1 MGKEAVKYM
10 PHARWPGALG
20 PAVFPVSH
28 TAGWWKQAVGTPSWG
43 ATAPHTYRQHPQ
55 LRFTLDQQMGVLLH
69 TIPVA
74 APPALLHRR
83 DEEALAMVEQP
94 ARGAAVWR
102 QQHSSGAGHLQM
114 WAPHPSGTATSPL
127 HCAHTSVQTDM
138 QAARCLL
145 DGTELPLHI
154 LQLLLGHIQGS

>member
-1 MGKEAVKYM
+1 MEPSAWRKRCGERTCWV
-10 PHARWPGALG
+10 PSPCPVARSAGTAWGA
-20 PAVFPVSH
+20 PC
-28 TAGWWKQAVGTPSWG
+28 WG

-55 LRFTLDQQMGVLLH
+55 LRFTLDQQTGVLLH
-69 TIPVA
+69 TVPVA
-74 APPALLHRR
+74 VPPALLRRR

-102 QQHSSGAGHLQM
+102 QQHSSGAGHLQT

-138 QAARCLL
+138 QAAHCFL